1 MGRPLVLPPL
11 FALPMLWGLCAA
23 EPLAVQVFRPERM
36 ETGATNIKPLQPI
49 DAASWIWMD
58 GEDVWGEAAMAAD
71 AWADPLPP
79 PCSRFYRFRR
89 EFESDGSPLSID
101 VSADERFVL
110 LLDGRAIARGPH
122 RGIVHHWYYQS
133 YEITGLAR
141 GRHVLEAVCWQ
152 LGNHAPIAQLS
163 WRGGFILRAAGPY
176 DAKLS
181 TGKAVWQVGRLRN
194 TRFTDRG
201 TSRTYGAGSQCE
213 IYGTS
218 FAGEQPERW
227 EAAAVVR
234 PGIVRNPYGGRRN
247 GWRLFPTERPDQMHE
262 VKTPGR
268 VVNVKTDLTRP
279 FTVPAGGTVDLWWDL
294 EDYYCGYPEM
304 EVFGGKGATVRW
316 GWAESLRDDR
326 GLKGNR
332 GEWRGRTFSQTFTDT
347 FHADGRDSAFFTTP
361 WWRCGRWCRLTVTA
375 ADDPVEIRRVAI
387 AECRYP
393 LSADFSF
400 ESDDAELDRIVGI
413 CRRAQETCAHEMLF
427 DCPYYEQQMYPGD
440 ARIQMQIL
448 NVLTGDDRLTR
459 FGMSIF
465 DFDRRNDGFV
475 GMNCPTRGTQESPTY
490 TMCWIMMFRDY
501 LMWHDNAAFLRVR
514 LPGIRCALMS
524 LDRYIDGD
532 GLLRDVPGWNYVDWV
547 REWNTKDESGVPP
560 GCHDGDEPGSI
571 VSLLYLNALNAAAEV
586 EDALGEQEF
595 ASIWRGRAK
604 RLGSAIVR
612 LFWDGGRGAL
622 ADVREKTSFSE
633 HAQCLAILGG
643 ILAQGQEDAA
653 FGALARGDGMSAA
666 SSYFSYYI
674 FDTLA
679 KMGRTDLILKRF
691 DYWRNFLAAGAKT
704 AFETQNVDFTRS
716 DCHAWSASP
725 IYFLA
730 TAFAGIRPDGP
741 FFRSVRIAPNPAG
754 LRRIRA
760 KAPSPKGVIGADFDF
775 ADGAAKGR
783 IVLPEGMTGV
793 FEWNGTRQALH
804 SGENTVSA
812 ECGE

>member
-11 FALPMLWGLCAA
+11 FALPMLWSLCAA

-227 EAAAVVR
+227 EEAAVVR

-332 GEWRGRTFSQTFTDT
+332 GEWRGRTFSQAFTDT
-347 FHADGRDSAFFTTP
+347 FHADGRGSAFFTTP

-400 ESDDAELDRIVGI
+400 ESDDAELDRIAGI

-448 NVLTGDDRLTR
+448 NVLTSDDRLTR

-490 TMCWIMMFRDY
+490 TMCWIMMFRD
-501 LMWHDNAAFLRVR
+501 
-514 LPGIRCALMS
+514 
-524 LDRYIDGD
+524 
-532 GLLRDVPGWNYVDWV
+532 
-547 REWNTKDESGVPP
+547 
-560 GCHDGDEPGSI
+560 
-571 VSLLYLNALNAAAEV
+571 
-586 EDALGEQEF
+586 
-595 ASIWRGRAK
+595 
-604 RLGSAIVR
+604 
-612 LFWDGGRGAL
+612 
-622 ADVREKTSFSE
+622 
-633 HAQCLAILGG
+633 
-643 ILAQGQEDAA
+643 
-653 FGALARGDGMSAA
+653 
-666 SSYFSYYI
+666 
-674 FDTLA
+674 
-679 KMGRTDLILKRF
+679 
-691 DYWRNFLAAGAKT
+691 
-704 AFETQNVDFTRS
+704 FTRS

-730 TAFAGIRPDGP
+730 TAFAGIRPAGP

-760 KAPSPKGVIGADFDF
+760 KAPSPKGAIGADFDF